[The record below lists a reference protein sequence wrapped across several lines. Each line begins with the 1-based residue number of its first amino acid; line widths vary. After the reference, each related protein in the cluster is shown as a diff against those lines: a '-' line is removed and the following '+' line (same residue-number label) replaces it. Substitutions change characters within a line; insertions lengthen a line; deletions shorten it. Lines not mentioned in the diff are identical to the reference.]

1 MSRDE
6 VRESGDLDD
15 RSLIERAA
23 ARLEQARR
31 SVAER
36 GHAPRGEGRA
46 PDLAAAPEVVIN
58 LEDLAAS
65 GYLTPRRMR
74 SKLAE
79 EVRLIKRSVVQT
91 FWFQKVEHANLIMVT
106 SALPGEGKSF
116 LALNLAI
123 SLACEVDFHV
133 LLVDADFERPVVFNR
148 LGISGHRGLMD
159 VLKDPNGDIGSV
171 ILRTNIERLS
181 VIGPGSRDDM
191 SSEFLSSQRMQ
202 QLAREL
208 ADRYPDRLII
218 FDTPPLLSASE
229 ASVLAEH
236 VGQVVF
242 VVEAD
247 ATPKDIVED
256 ALERLPADVEVGV
269 VLNKGRFSKRASYYS
284 YYAYKD
290 YAADS

>member
-1 MSRDE
+1 MSQDDIQE
-6 VRESGDLDD
+6 PEQADD

-23 ARLEQARR
+23 ARLEAARQR
-31 SVAER
+31 
-36 GHAPRGEGRA
+36 APRAAAASASPTDGGA
-46 PDLAAAPEVVIN
+46 PRTRIDLEALAAQ
-58 LEDLAAS
+58 
-65 GYLTPRRMR
+65 GYLTPHRMR

-79 EVRLIKRSVVQT
+79 EMRLIKRAVVQT
-91 FWFQKVEHANLIMVT
+91 FWFQKVDHANLIMVT

-116 LALNLAI
+116 VTLNLAI

-133 LLVDADFERPVVFNR
+133 LLVDADFERPVVFDR
-148 LGISGHRGLMD
+148 LGIGPRPGLMD
-159 VLKDPNGDIGSV
+159 VLKDPGRDIGSV
-171 ILRTNIERLS
+171 IQRTNIERLS

-191 SSEFLSSQRMQ
+191 SSELLASQRMQ

-247 ATPKDIVED
+247 RTARDHVEE
-256 ALERLPADVEVGV
+256 AIERLPPNVEVGI
-269 VLNKGRFSKRASYYS
+269 VLNKGVFPKNASYYS
-284 YYAYKD
+284 YYAYKGGD
-290 YAADS
+290 AGG

>member
-1 MSRDE
+1 MSQDDI
-6 VRESGDLDD
+6 REPEQADD

-23 ARLEQARR
+23 ARLEKARQR
-31 SVAER
+31 TPRAAAASTSPAD
-36 GHAPRGEGRA
+36 GGAPRVQI
-46 PDLAAAPEVVIN
+46 DLEA
-58 LEDLAAS
+58 LATQ
-65 GYLTPRRMR
+65 GYLTPHRMR

-79 EVRLIKRSVVQT
+79 EMRLIKRAVVQT
-91 FWFQKVEHANLIMVT
+91 FWFQKVDHANLIMVS

-116 LALNLAI
+116 VTLNLAI

-133 LLVDADFERPVVFNR
+133 LLVDADFERPVVFDR
-148 LGISGHRGLMD
+148 LGIGPQPGLMD
-159 VLKDPNGDIGSV
+159 VLKDPGRDIGSV

-191 SSEFLSSQRMQ
+191 SSELLSSQRMQ

-218 FDTPPLLSASE
+218 FDTPPILSASE

-247 ATPKDIVED
+247 RTARDHVEE
-256 ALERLPADVEVGV
+256 AIERLPPNVEVGI
-269 VLNKGRFSKRASYYS
+269 VLNKGLFQKSASYYS
-284 YYAYKD
+284 YYAYKGGD
-290 YAADS
+290 AGG